1 MQNIKGLVKVIY
13 YVLLQVL
20 SYVIVSYTNTD
31 SKISFNCIHSCEIL
45 LLCHSRWQQSGGVHC
60 RALNSNHIYSKNPPA
75 IQKAQGLRREQNVH
89 KNPLG
94 S

>member
-31 SKISFNCIHSCEIL
+31 SKISFNRTS
-45 LLCHSRWQQSGGVHC
+45 
-60 RALNSNHIYSKNPPA
+60 
-75 IQKAQGLRREQNVH
+75 
-89 KNPLG
+89 
-94 S
+94 